1 MTDKRQRLTECERR
15 DSWLQVVT
23 AVLLRADDV
32 QPSVR
37 WWIILLAVLAGL
49 VLLALLVLLMWK
61 VRLRSVSVAFVIT
74 HLHLVMLFLP
84 PFAVLSST
92 WWSKKLK
99 HCQLVSENALKPANG
114 AGFFIKFECKK
125 AFECCKLVIHILFC
139 IT

>member
-1 MTDKRQRLTECERR
+1 VTDKRQRLTECERR

-74 HLHLVMLFLP
+74 HLHLVMLFSPVCSFVFYMVVQKSEALP
-84 PFAVLSST
+84 TGQRKRIETRKRSWIF
-92 WWSKKLK
+92 
-99 HCQLVSENALKPANG
+99 HQ
-114 AGFFIKFECKK
+114 I
-125 AFECCKLVIHILFC
+125 
-139 IT
+139 